1 MTIRVNVENL
11 GGYHQSRLIEEIETT
26 LKLLGIETGT
36 IEIADDPEN
45 VKHDENQIQY
55 DPNPDQCVA
64 TVFFTDDADW
74 EEWDGNIEE
83 TGRVRCLT
91 DTTYKQY
98 HTMAELKAAGVK
110 RITLETQH
118 VIWVADE

>member
-1 MTIRVNVENL
+1 MTIRVNIENL
-11 GGYHQSRLIEEIETT
+11 GGYQKSRLIEEIETT
-26 LKLLGIETGT
+26 LELLGIETGT
-36 IEIADDPEN
+36 IEITDDPEN
-45 VKHDENQIQY
+45 VKLDENQIQY

-74 EEWDGNIEE
+74 EEWDGLIER
-83 TGRVRCLT
+83 TGLVHCLT
-91 DTTYKQY
+91 DTTDKQH